1 MMDILNTFG
10 ASAVKLIVWV
20 IFAIIGFGLKKIATR
35 VLNTKEK
42 RQLANDVVTFVEQK
56 YKDLHG
62 EEKFN
67 KAVEAFTD
75 ILTERGIKTSD
86 EVVAT
91 IASMAASEVSGV
103 YNMSGGFVGG
113 ISEMLGK
120 KTKGIKVQVGEK
132 ETVIDIS
139 LIVEYGA
146 RIPDIAW
153 EVQNKVKTQVESM
166 TGLNVVA
173 VNVHVQG
180 VNLPK
185 ENKKSMEKKV
195 EEEKK
200 TEEVKNEE

>member
-1 MMDILNTFG
+1 MEENQE
-10 ASAVKLIVWV
+10 VE
-20 IFAIIGFGLKKIATR
+20 KKE
-35 VLNTKEK
+35 VLENVAE
-42 RQLANDVVTFVEQK
+42 
-56 YKDLHG
+56 
-62 EEKFN
+62 
-67 KAVEAFTD
+67 
-75 ILTERGIKTSD
+75 TEVNGIKISD

-103 YNMSGGFVGG
+103 YNMSGGLVGG

-185 ENKKSMEKKV
+185 ENKKSMEKKA
-195 EEEKK
+195 ESIEKK
-200 TEEVKNEE
+200 DEEVESEE

>member
-1 MMDILNTFG
+1 MEENQE
-10 ASAVKLIVWV
+10 VE
-20 IFAIIGFGLKKIATR
+20 KKE
-35 VLNTKEK
+35 VLENVAET
-42 RQLANDVVTFVEQK
+42 DV
-56 YKDLHG
+56 
-62 EEKFN
+62 N
-67 KAVEAFTD
+67 
-75 ILTERGIKTSD
+75 GIKISD

-103 YNMSGGFVGG
+103 YNMSGGLVGG

-132 ETVIDIS
+132 ETIIDIS

-185 ENKKSMEKKV
+185 ENKKNMEKKV
-195 EEEKK
+195 EVEK
-200 TEEVKNEE
+200 KNEEVESEE